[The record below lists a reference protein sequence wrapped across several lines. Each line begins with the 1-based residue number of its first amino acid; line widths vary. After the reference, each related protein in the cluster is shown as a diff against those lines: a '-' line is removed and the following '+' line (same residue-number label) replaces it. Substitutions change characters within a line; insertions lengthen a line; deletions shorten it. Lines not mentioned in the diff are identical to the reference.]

1 MKRLFFG
8 GPLLGVVILLACFAS
23 SVWADDTFTITG
35 ANPYGYT
42 NGDVYVSPYTATIT
56 NGASTL
62 LNNGMVICDDYTDEV
77 SVGQS
82 WMVTASPAS
91 AVSGALFTNSVT
103 WNSQVY
109 SNAKAYDA
117 LAWLAVNLVGLSP
130 SDPTLSADEAAYS
143 YAIWTIF
150 DPSAISD
157 YVGNPLTVDS
167 LITEAF
173 AANYSGAGVTVWTPD
188 PNKGPGNGG
197 PQEFLTVQTPEAP
210 SLANLAFDLT
220 ALLAG
225 LFLVRRRMLR
235 AAD

>member
-1 MKRLFFG
+1 MKRLFWG
-8 GPLLGVVILLACFAS
+8 GPFLGVVTLLACFAS

-56 NGASTL
+56 NGGSTL
-62 LNNGMVICDDYTDEV
+62 LNRGMVICDDYTDEV

-82 WMVTASPAS
+82 WMVTSSPAS
-91 AVSGALFTNSVT
+91 AVNGPLFTTPVT

-109 SNAKAYDA
+109 SNSQAYDA
-117 LAWLAVNLVGLSP
+117 LAWLAIKLVGLSA

-150 DPSAISD
+150 DPSAIND
-157 YVGNPLTVDS
+157 YVGNQMTVDT

-220 ALLAG
+220 ALLGAI
-225 LFLVRRRMLR
+225 FLMRRRMLR
-235 AAD
+235 AVQ